1 MSEYYTKAQID
12 AQAAVIGAR
21 VKTRSS
27 AAHILARI
35 DETPDVNLISD
46 AERSAI
52 ATIEPTKFK
61 GTYATLGAIP
71 TAGAAAGMYAILT
84 KAGDDTIAVWDVGAG
99 AWVDT
104 GNAVTAETAATIKTK
119 YESNANTNA
128 FTDAEK
134 NKLAAISDA
143 ANITAFT
150 AALDAAL
157 A

>member
-12 AQAAVIGAR
+12 AQATVVGAR
-21 VKTRSS
+21 LKTRTLALHIIGQID
-27 AAHILARI
+27 AAN
-35 DETPDVNLISD
+35 DVNLITD
-46 AERSAI
+46 AERLAI

-61 GTYATLGAIP
+61 GTFANLAAIP

-84 KAGDDTIAVWDVGAG
+84 VAGNDTIAIWDVGAG

-128 FTDAEK
+128 YTDTEK
-134 NKLAAISDA
+134 AKLAAITDA

>member
-12 AQAAVIGAR
+12 AQATVLGTRI
-21 VKTRSS
+21 KTRTTGP
-27 AAHILARI
+27 HIVTQIAN
-35 DETPDVNLISD
+35 ENDVNLISD
-46 AERSAI
+46 AERAAI

-61 GTYATLGAIP
+61 GTYANLAAIP
-71 TAGAAAGMYAILT
+71 TVGAAAGMYAVLS
-84 KAGDDTIAVWDVGAG
+84 KAGDDTIAIWDVGAG

-104 GNAVTAETAATIKTK
+104 NNPVTAETASTIKTK

-128 FTDAEK
+128 YTDAEK
-134 NKLAAISDA
+134 AKLAAITDA
-143 ANITAFT
+143 TGITAFT

>member
-12 AQAAVIGAR
+12 AQAAVVGAR
-21 VKTRSS
+21 VK
-27 AAHILARI
+27 ARTLGPYI
-35 DETPDVNLISD
+35 VTQIANENDVNLITD
-46 AERSAI
+46 AERAAI

-61 GTYATLGAIP
+61 GTYASLAAIP
-71 TAGAAAGMYAILT
+71 TAGAAAGMYAILS
-84 KAGDDTIAVWDVGAG
+84 KGGDDTIAIWDVGLG

-134 NKLAAISDA
+134 AKLTAITNA

-157 A
+157 T

>member
-1 MSEYYTKAQID
+1 MSEYYTKSQID
-12 AQAAVIGAR
+12 AQGAVTGAR
-21 VKTRSS
+21 IKTKTS

-46 AERSAI
+46 AERNAI

-61 GTYATLGAIP
+61 GTYATLAAIP
-71 TAGAAAGMYAILT
+71 SAGAAAGMYAILT
-84 KAGDDTIAVWDVGAG
+84 KAGDDTIAIWDVGLG

-104 GNAVTAETAATIKTK
+104 ANPITAETAATVKTK

-128 FTDAEK
+128 YTDAEK
-134 NKLAAISDA
+134 AKLAGISDA
-143 ANITAFT
+143 PNITAFT

>member
-12 AQAAVIGAR
+12 AQAAVVGAR
-21 VKTRSS
+21 VKSRTLGPHIVAQI
-27 AAHILARI
+27 AA
-35 DETPDVNLISD
+35 ENDVNLITD

-61 GTYATLGAIP
+61 GTFATLGAIP
-71 TAGAAAGMYAILT
+71 TAGAAAGMYAILSNG
-84 KAGDDTIAVWDVGAG
+84 GDDTIAIFDAGAG
-99 AWVDT
+99 AWVNT
-104 GNAVTAETAATIKTK
+104 GNAVTAETAASVKTK

-128 FTDAEK
+128 YTDAEK
-134 NKLAAISDA
+134 TTLAGITDA

>member
-1 MSEYYTKAQID
+1 MSEYYTKAQVD
-12 AQAAVIGAR
+12 AQAAVIGSR
-21 VKTRSS
+21 LKTRTLAPHIVQQID
-27 AAHILARI
+27 AAN
-35 DETPDVNLISD
+35 DVNLISD
-46 AERSAI
+46 AERAAI

-61 GTYATLGAIP
+61 GTFASLAAIP
-71 TAGAAAGMYAILT
+71 TAGAAAGMYAILS
-84 KAGDDTIAVWDVGAG
+84 KAGDDTIAIWDVGAG

-104 GNAVTAETAATIKTK
+104 GNTATGETAATIKTK

-128 FTDAEK
+128 YTDAEK
-134 NKLAAISDA
+134 AKLAAISDA

>member
-1 MSEYYTKAQID
+1 MSEYYTKAQND
-12 AQAAVIGAR
+12 AQAAVLGAR
-21 VKTRSS
+21 VKTRTLAPHIIAQID
-27 AAHILARI
+27 AAN
-35 DETPDVNLISD
+35 DVNLITD
-46 AERSAI
+46 AERTAI
-52 ATIEPTKFK
+52 STIEPTKFK
-61 GTYATLGAIP
+61 GTFANLGAIP

-84 KAGDDTIAVWDVGAG
+84 NAGNDTIAIWDAGAG

-104 GNAVTAETAATIKTK
+104 GNAVTAETAATVKTK

-134 NKLAAISDA
+134 AKLAAITDA
-143 ANITAFT
+143 VNITAFT

>member
-1 MSEYYTKAQID
+1 MAEFYTTDQIN
-12 AQAAVIGAR
+12 AIGGVVGAR
-21 VKTRSS
+21 IRSRTTG
-27 AAHILARI
+27 AYIVTAIGG
-35 DETPDVNLISD
+35 EPDANLITD
-46 AERSAI
+46 AERTAI

-61 GTYATLGAIP
+61 GSFNALNEIPVAGAGAGDYATLIK
-71 TAGAAAGMYAILT
+71 AGA
-84 KAGDDTIAVWDVGAG
+84 DTIALFDVGAG

-104 GNAVTAETAATIKTK
+104 QNTTSAETAATIKTK

-134 NKLAAISDA
+134 AKLAAMVEASD
-143 ANITAFT
+143 ITSFT